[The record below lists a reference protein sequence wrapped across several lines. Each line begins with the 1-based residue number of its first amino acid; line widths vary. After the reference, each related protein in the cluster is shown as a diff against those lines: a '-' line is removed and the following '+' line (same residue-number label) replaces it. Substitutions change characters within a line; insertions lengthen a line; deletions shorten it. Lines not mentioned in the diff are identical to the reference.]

1 MYKEIY
7 LGNKFS
13 IVDYKSAINEIVEFF
28 KEVHGIEINQ
38 DDIEFYSESELQ
50 YTKDWYTGDNILSG
64 VIVKY
69 YISYGC

>member
-13 IVDYKSAINEIVEFF
+13 IANYKSAINEIVEFF

-38 DDIEFYSESELQ
+38 DDIEFHTKTELQ
-50 YTKDWYTGDNILSG
+50 YTKDWDTGDNILSG

-69 YISYGC
+69 YVFYGF